1 MEWYSNA
8 RRNTAGIFITV
19 IEDEADLLHPRFAI
33 CWNYTPPQS
42 AGTPSPFGNVL
53 LGAEQGAAVKNPP

>member
-19 IEDEADLLHPRFAI
+19 IEDEADFVASPFYDL
-33 CWNYTPPQS
+33 WNYTPPQS
-42 AGTPSPFGNVL
+42 AGTPSPFGNL
-53 LGAEQGAAVKNPP
+53 WLGAEQGASVKNPP